1 MKKVCLVIDKML
13 ELLMNLIVIF
23 ENYFLSGIFQYLCF
37 RKINQKSAFI
47 LTFLLTLEAFILA
60 CFHIDEVI
68 RLFFPMLTLFI
79 YALYV
84 NKFSIWHN
92 VIYVGISFINLI
104 LGKSI
109 IIITVTFFLD
119 VNLNNIVGNYKVI
132 FFMTCLSILFLSI
145 EYFAL
150 EYFIELRTTLSKKSM
165 IVLGAYLI
173 LVFTTICYV
182 FHEFIY
188 NELSWEMCCYF
199 TIASIIVLYLAVY
212 LTISHSKYY
221 EKMIEQSLK
230 LEAEE
235 YNTRYMDLIHEKTK
249 EYNKLQHDYKHHLNV
264 LRNMVKDHFFQE
276 AQTYID
282 DLENQKASDL
292 IYVDHSIL
300 NYLLNDKKS
309 YAKSLGIEIEC
320 LVVGKI
326 VNFISDIDYSIL
338 LGNLLDNAIEETELI
353 DGKIIELYIQFSEE
367 RVIFEVKNQTHLQN
381 NEKILKTHKKD
392 YQKHGYGLKNIE
404 DVVRKYH
411 GQDIIEIKDGYFTHM
426 CIFYRID

>member
-1 MKKVCLVIDKML
+1 MMSNVLNLVVL
-13 ELLMNLIVIF
+13 F
-23 ENYFLSGIFQYLCF
+23 ENYFLIGIFQYLCF
-37 RKINQKSAFI
+37 HKINKKYSILMTII
-47 LTFLLTLEAFILA
+47 LTTEAFILA
-60 CFHIDEVI
+60 YIQFDQII
-68 RLFFPMLTLFI
+68 SMLFPAVSIFL
-79 YALYV
+79 
-84 NKFSIWHN
+84 FSICIIKSKWL
-92 VIYVGISFINLI
+92 YNLLCI
-104 LGKSI
+104 GL
-109 IIITVTFFLD
+109 TFFSLLLSKCSVILLVTYFSKID
-119 VNLNNIVGNYKVI
+119 LNNITENYAVMY
-132 FFMTCLSILFLSI
+132 FMTCLSILFLSI